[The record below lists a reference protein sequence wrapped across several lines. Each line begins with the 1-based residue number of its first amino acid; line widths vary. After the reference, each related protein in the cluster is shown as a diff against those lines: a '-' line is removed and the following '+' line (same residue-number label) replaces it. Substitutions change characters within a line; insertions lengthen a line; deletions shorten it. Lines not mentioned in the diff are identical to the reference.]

1 MSNHTARIHWAHDAG
16 DAAAF
21 LGRRYSR
28 RHEWHFDG
36 GAVVPAS
43 SSPHV
48 VPLPMSDASAVDP
61 EEAFVAALSSCHMLW
76 FLDVAS
82 RAGWSVASYAD
93 EAVGGM
99 SPDAQGRLV
108 VSVVTLRPH
117 VVFAGGRQPDAAA
130 LQALHHQ
137 AHASCFLANSVK
149 TEIRCEPTSALAPS

>member
-1 MSNHTARIHWAHDAG
+1 MSNHTARIHWTHGAG
-16 DAAAF
+16 DTAAF

-28 RHEWHFDG
+28 RHEWRFDG

-82 RAGWSVASYAD
+82 RAGWAVASYAD
-93 EAVGGM
+93 EAVGVM
-99 SPDAQGRLV
+99 APDAQGRLV

-117 VVFAGGRQPDAAA
+117 VVFAGGGQPDAAA

-149 TEIRCEPTSALAPS
+149 TEIRCEPSSALAPS